1 MAPQVPVYA
10 AAFFNGRFKAGAS
23 QSDAV
28 AETKDFVRAALRLV
42 QQQPYWAR
50 RGGSDETMC
59 VSTWAEVARRQP
71 AA

>member
-42 QQQPYWAR
+42 QQQPYP
-50 RGGSDETMC
+50 SKD
-59 VSTWAEVARRQP
+59 S
-71 AA
+71 